1 MDRFEP
7 LRSLRPA
14 NTHGPV
20 TAPTAVDAEAP
31 PRSHVRDEIDARY
44 RWDLQPIFA
53 GWEEWEQACD
63 ELGELVDR
71 LARLQGTLT
80 QGAAALLAVLR
91 LQDELGQLA
100 HRVWY
105 YPSLTYDQDQ
115 RDNAVNAKRQR
126 VQVLFA
132 RWEQAGAWFKPELL
146 QVPLATVNEWMGAD
160 PVQAHGTGGL
170 ALYRFKLED
179 LYRRQEHVLG
189 EEGERVLSFTSRFA
203 DLPDE
208 AYSALST
215 ADIRY
220 PAVRL
225 SDGREVT
232 VSYGQYRTLLAT
244 HRVQRDRA
252 AVFASFYETFEK
264 SLNTYAA
271 LYNGV
276 CQRDWFGAMARRY
289 KTTLEAALDG
299 NRIPTE
305 VVERLIETTRAGVAP
320 LQRYHRLRQR
330 VLGPEVSGYHLYD
343 TSIPLLEGEKR
354 YPYDEAVR
362 WVIASASPLGADY
375 QARVRAVFDGRYVDV
390 YENAGK
396 RSGAYS
402 AGVYG
407 VHPYMLLN
415 YNDTLDDLFTLAHET
430 GHTLHSLLSHES
442 QPFTYASYTIFV
454 AEVASTLSEALLLDA
469 LLASS
474 DDPRERALLLQHAID
489 SITGTFY
496 TQVLFAEWEL
506 EAHRA
511 AERGEPITA
520 ETLSERYFALL
531 QHYYGEAIE
540 LDPLYRITWA
550 RIPHFFQSPYYVY
563 QYATSFAAS
572 AQIAQALRGA
582 GDPKA
587 REEVVERYLRLLRAG
602 GSDYPIDQL
611 LAAGVDLARPEP
623 VEAVVA
629 ELDRLVGQ
637 LEGELAAL

>member
-1 MDRFEP
+1 MHRFDRLF
-7 LRSLRPA
+7 
-14 NTHGPV
+14 
-20 TAPTAVDAEAP
+20 TAAGVVDVEAP
-31 PRSHVRDEIDARY
+31 PRPRVREEIDPRY
-44 RWDLQPIFA
+44 RWDLAPIF
-53 GWEEWEQACD
+53 GSWEEWEQACD

-71 LARLQGTLT
+71 LARLQGTLA
-80 QGAAALLAVLR
+80 QGPAALLAVLR

-146 QVPLATVNEWMGAD
+146 QLPLETVRQWMDAD
-160 PVQAHGTGGL
+160 PGPDPTGGL

-220 PAVRL
+220 PSVRL

-252 AVFASFYETFEK
+252 LTFASFYETFEK

-289 KTTLEAALDG
+289 RTTLEAALDG

-320 LQRYHRLRQR
+320 LQRYHRLRHR
-330 VLGPEVSGYHLYD
+330 VLGREVSGYHLYD

-362 WVIASASPLGADY
+362 WVIDSAAPLGADY
-375 QARVRAVFDGRYVDV
+375 QRRVREVFAGRYVDV

-430 GHTLHSLLSHES
+430 GHTLHSLLSHEA

-469 LLASS
+469 LLAKS

-531 QHYYGEAIE
+531 QHYYGDAIE

-572 AQIAQALRGA
+572 AEIAQSLRAAAGEGA
-582 GDPKA
+582 
-587 REEVVERYLRLLRAG
+587 RQQIVERYLRLLRSG

-637 LEGELAAL
+637 LEGELAALDSSHP

>member
-1 MDRFEP
+1 MDRVKPPGLPERFPEP
-7 LRSLRPA
+7 AKVTGPA
-14 NTHGPV
+14 
-20 TAPTAVDAEAP
+20 APAAAVEAEAP
-31 PRSHVRDEIDARY
+31 PRSRVRDEVDTRY
-44 RWDLQPIFA
+44 RCDLRPIFA
-53 GWEEWEQACD
+53 SWEDWELACD

-71 LARLQGTLT
+71 LARLQGTLS
-80 QGAAALLAVLR
+80 QAPALLAVLR

-115 RDNAVNAKRQR
+115 RDNSVNAKRQR

-146 QVPLATVNEWMGAD
+146 QLPLDTVRQWMDADADHADGA
-160 PVQAHGTGGL
+160 GGL
-170 ALYRFKLED
+170 GLYRFKLED

-252 AVFASFYETFEK
+252 AVFASFYETFER

-289 KTTLEAALDG
+289 KTTLEGALDG

-320 LQRYHRLRQR
+320 LQRYHRLRRR
-330 VLGPEVSGYHLYD
+330 VLGLDGGDNGVVSGYHLYD

-362 WVIASASPLGADY
+362 WVIDSAAPLGADY
-375 QARVRAVFDGRYVDV
+375 QRRVRAVFDGRYVDV
-390 YENAGK
+390 YENEGK

-402 AGVYG
+402 AGV
-407 VHPYMLLN
+407 
-415 YNDTLDDLFTLAHET
+415 
-430 GHTLHSLLSHES
+430 
-442 QPFTYASYTIFV
+442 
-454 AEVASTLSEALLLDA
+454 
-469 LLASS
+469 
-474 DDPRERALLLQHAID
+474 
-489 SITGTFY
+489 
-496 TQVLFAEWEL
+496 
-506 EAHRA
+506 
-511 AERGEPITA
+511 
-520 ETLSERYFALL
+520 
-531 QHYYGEAIE
+531 
-540 LDPLYRITWA
+540 
-550 RIPHFFQSPYYVY
+550 
-563 QYATSFAAS
+563 
-572 AQIAQALRGA
+572 
-582 GDPKA
+582 
-587 REEVVERYLRLLRAG
+587 
-602 GSDYPIDQL
+602 
-611 LAAGVDLARPEP
+611 
-623 VEAVVA
+623 
-629 ELDRLVGQ
+629 
-637 LEGELAAL
+637 

>member
-1 MDRFEP
+1 
-7 LRSLRPA
+7 
-14 NTHGPV
+14 
-20 TAPTAVDAEAP
+20 
-31 PRSHVRDEIDARY
+31 
-44 RWDLQPIFA
+44 
-53 GWEEWEQACD
+53 
-63 ELGELVDR
+63 
-71 LARLQGTLT
+71 
-80 QGAAALLAVLR
+80 
-91 LQDELGQLA
+91 
-100 HRVWY
+100 
-105 YPSLTYDQDQ
+105 
-115 RDNAVNAKRQR
+115 
-126 VQVLFA
+126 
-132 RWEQAGAWFKPELL
+132 
-146 QVPLATVNEWMGAD
+146 
-160 PVQAHGTGGL
+160 
-170 ALYRFKLED
+170 
-179 LYRRQEHVLG
+179 
-189 EEGERVLSFTSRFA
+189 
-203 DLPDE
+203 
-208 AYSALST
+208 
-215 ADIRY
+215 
-220 PAVRL
+220 
-225 SDGREVT
+225 
-232 VSYGQYRTLLAT
+232 
-244 HRVQRDRA
+244 
-252 AVFASFYETFEK
+252 
-264 SLNTYAA
+264 

-320 LQRYHRLRQR
+320 LQRYHRLRRR
-330 VLGPEVSGYHLYD
+330 VLGPEVAGYHLYD

-362 WVIASASPLGADY
+362 WVIDSAAPLGADY
-375 QARVRAVFDGRYVDV
+375 QRRVRDV

-469 LLASS
+469 LLANS

-531 QHYYGEAIE
+531 QHYYGEAVE
-540 LDPLYRITWA
+540 LDPLYR
-550 RIPHFFQSPYYVY
+550 
-563 QYATSFAAS
+563 
-572 AQIAQALRGA
+572 
-582 GDPKA
+582 
-587 REEVVERYLRLLRAG
+587 
-602 GSDYPIDQL
+602 
-611 LAAGVDLARPEP
+611 
-623 VEAVVA
+623 
-629 ELDRLVGQ
+629 
-637 LEGELAAL
+637 

>member
-1 MDRFEP
+1 MPETIDPQTPTAGPATAAGPPAAAPVEEATAA
-7 LRSLRPA
+7 RPA
-14 NTHGPV
+14 T
-20 TAPTAVDAEAP
+20 
-31 PRSHVRDEIDARY
+31 RVREEIDPRH
-44 RWDLQPIFA
+44 RWDLAPIFA
-53 GWEEWEQACD
+53 RWEEWEGACD
-63 ELGELVDR
+63 ALAERIERLG
-71 LARLQGTLT
+71 RLQGSL
-80 QGAAALLAVLR
+80 GAGAPALLAALE
-91 LQDELGQLA
+91 LQDDIGQLG

-105 YPSLTYDQDQ
+105 YPSLAYDQDQ
-115 RDNAVNAKRQR
+115 RDNSVNARRQR

-132 RWEQAGAWFKPELL
+132 LWEQAGAWFKPELL
-146 QVPLATVNEWMGAD
+146 QLPLETVRGWMDAD
-160 PVQAHGTGGL
+160 P
-170 ALYRFKLED
+170 ALGHFRFKLED
-179 LYRRQEHVLG
+179 LYRRQAHVLG
-189 EEGERVLSFTSRFA
+189 EEGERILSFTSRFS

-232 VSYGQYRTLLAT
+232 VTYGQYRTLLAT

-252 AVFASFYETFEK
+252 AVFGSFYETFAAN
-264 SLNTYAA
+264 LNTYAS

-289 KTTLEAALDG
+289 GSTLEAALDG
-299 NRIPTE
+299 NCIPVE

-320 LQRYHRLRQR
+320 LQRYHRLRRR
-330 VLGPEVSGYHLYD
+330 VLRLDEYHLYD
-343 TSIPLLEGEKR
+343 TGVPLLDEDRR

-362 WVIASASPLGADY
+362 WVIDSAAPLGDAY
-375 QARVRAVFDGRYVDV
+375 QQRMREVFAGRWVDV
-390 YENAGK
+390 YENEGK

-430 GHTLHSLLSHES
+430 GHTMHTLLSHES

-454 AEVASTLSEALLLDA
+454 AEVASTLAEALLLDT
-469 LLASS
+469 LLSRSS
-474 DDPRERALLLQHAID
+474 DPRERALLLQHAID
-489 SITGTFY
+489 STLGTFY

-520 ETLSERYFALL
+520 DTLSERYFAQL
-531 QHYYGEAIE
+531 QHYYGEAVT

-563 QYATSFAAS
+563 QYATSYAAS
-572 AQIAQALRGA
+572 AQLARALRTARDGGA
-582 GDPKA
+582 RA
-587 REEVVERYLRLLRAG
+587 EVVDRFLGLLRAG
-602 GSDYPIDQL
+602 GSDYPIAL
-611 LAAGVDLARPEP
+611 LHRAGVDLTRPEP
-623 VEAVVA
+623 VQAVVA

-637 LEGELAAL
+637 LERELAALG

>member
-1 MDRFEP
+1 VQP
-7 LRSLRPA
+7 SA
-14 NTHGPV
+14 
-20 TAPTAVDAEAP
+20 TAVDVEAP
-31 PRSHVRDEIDARY
+31 PRPRLRDEIDPRY
-44 RWDLQPIFA
+44 RWDLAPIFA
-53 GWEEWEQACD
+53 GWEEWEAACD

-71 LARLQGTLT
+71 LGRLQGTLAG
-80 QGAAALLAVLR
+80 GAGALLVVLR
-91 LQDELGQLA
+91 LQDEIGQLA
-100 HRVWY
+100 HKVWY
-105 YPSLTYDQDQ
+105 FPSLTYDQDQ
-115 RDNAVNAKRQR
+115 RDNTVNAHRQR

-146 QVPLATVNEWMGAD
+146 QLPLDTVRSWMEETSGQ
-160 PVQAHGTGGL
+160 PGGGL

-220 PAVRL
+220 PTVRL
-225 SDGREVT
+225 ADGREVT

-252 AVFASFYETFEK
+252 AVFAAFYETFER

-289 KTTLEAALDG
+289 RTTLEAALDG

-320 LQRYHRLRQR
+320 LQRYHRLRRR
-330 VLGPEVSGYHLYD
+330 VLGVDEYHLYD

-354 YPYDEAVR
+354 YPYDEAAR
-362 WVIASASPLGADY
+362 WVIASAAPLGEDY
-375 QARVRAVFDGRYVDV
+375 QARVRAVFEARYVDV
-390 YENAGK
+390 YENEGK

-430 GHTLHSLLSHES
+430 GHTLHSLLSHET

-474 DDPRERALLLQHAID
+474 DDPRERVVLLQHAID

-520 ETLSERYFALL
+520 DTLSQRYFGLL

-540 LDPLYRITWA
+540 LDALYRITWA

-572 AQIAQALRGA
+572 AQIARALRGA
-582 GDPKA
+582 GDPAA
-587 REEVVERYLRLLRAG
+587 RQEVVDRYLGLLRSG
-602 GSDYPIDQL
+602 GNDYPIDQL
-611 LAAGVDLARPEP
+611 LAAGVELARPEP

-629 ELDRLVGQ
+629 ELDRLVTR
-637 LEGELAAL
+637 LESELAAL